1 MDKDLNFYKG
11 IVDNIVDY
19 ILVVDRDY
27 KIVYANR
34 SLLERCSRP
43 EVEVI
48 GKRCHEF
55 SHHCPVPCSKEDGG
69 VKCAHEE
76 VFETGRPVS
85 VTHTHK
91 LPDGTE
97 LIFDI
102 TASPLKDREGRVLY
116 MIEAMRDVTKI
127 KREMDELLGTQEMF
141 RAIARTAAD
150 AIVVI
155 DDKGLITFWN
165 PSAERM
171 FGYSEDEALGEELHM
186 IFAPEKYHKAYR
198 DGIRIF
204 GETGRG
210 NVIGKTL
217 EFTAVRK
224 DGTEFP
230 IEVSTSAIRV
240 RGRWHAVG
248 IIRDITEK
256 VRLNE
261 DLRKRIREL
270 EEFYDIAVTR
280 ELRMIELK
288 EEIERL
294 KEEVDRLKRV
304 GS

>member
-1 MDKDLNFYKG
+1 
-11 IVDNIVDY
+11 
-19 ILVVDRDY
+19 
-27 KIVYANR
+27 
-34 SLLERCSRP
+34 
-43 EVEVI
+43 
-48 GKRCHEF
+48 
-55 SHHCPVPCSKEDGG
+55 
-69 VKCAHEE
+69 
-76 VFETGRPVS
+76 
-85 VTHTHK
+85 
-91 LPDGTE
+91 
-97 LIFDI
+97 
-102 TASPLKDREGRVLY
+102 
-116 MIEAMRDVTKI
+116 MIEVMRDVTKI
-127 KREMDELLGTQEMF
+127 KREMDELMGAQEMF
-141 RAIARTAAD
+141 RTIAKTAAD

-155 DDKGLITFWN
+155 DDRGMITFWN

-171 FGYSEDEALGEELHM
+171 FGYSEDEALGKELHI

-204 GETGRG
+204 GETGKG

-240 RGRWHAVG
+240 KGRWHAVG

-288 EEIERL
+288 EEIDRL
-294 KEEVDRLKRV
+294 KEEVERLRRV